1 MNRRDEAI
9 LNLAD
14 PDDEVFQLRAPART
28 KWRIEALDFLNLGI
42 HDMILDR
49 KVASIRGYRVGSGG
63 RWNLCALNQKDEP
76 AWADATRALPD
87 TTDLK
92 KFQLDGIVYRLQRRI
107 R

>member
-1 MNRRDEAI
+1 
-9 LNLAD
+9 LN
-14 PDDEVFQLRAPART
+14 
-28 KWRIEALDFLNLGI
+28 FLNLGI

-49 KVASIRGYRVGSGG
+49 KVASSRWYLVGSGR
-63 RWNLCALNQKDEP
+63 RWKLCALNQKDEP
-76 AWADATRALPD
+76 AWTDATRALSD

>member
-1 MNRRDEAI
+1 M
-9 LNLAD
+9 
-14 PDDEVFQLRAPART
+14 PLRAST
-28 KWRIEALDFLNLGI
+28 YTTWQIETLGFLNLGI

-49 KVASIRGYRVGSGG
+49 KAASSRWYLVGSGK
-63 RWNLCALNQKDEP
+63 RWKLCALNWKDEP
-76 AWADATRALPD
+76 AWTDATRALSD